1 MQGLKYVLRYV
12 SRYKWLAV
20 LNVVC
25 NMFTALFSV
34 FSVVMVIPLLQII
47 FDQVPAVFSRPKFA
61 FTATYL
67 LDFLKYKMS
76 AIKAAEGAT
85 TALLYVCVSVVV
97 VILLKNISRYA
108 ALRSLSPIR
117 TKVIRDIR
125 NDLYE
130 KLLQLPLSF
139 YSKEKKGNIITRMTD
154 DMRAIE
160 FGIMSMLENM
170 VREPINIIVS
180 LIFMLMISVKL
191 TLFVFGMLLVTGL
204 LIGKISKT
212 LKKHSF
218 DAQSIVGRIVTI
230 VEESIS
236 GLRIVQ
242 SFTAEKYKTAQFKA
256 ATEALQQTNNNINLR
271 FELASPLTEFLSICV
286 FSAVLW
292 FGGSMVLGHELEAAS
307 FIGFIAMFSLLIQPA
322 KSFSSAINNINIGA
336 ASSERIFELINTPVS
351 ITSPL
356 NPVHKKQFNKEL
368 VFEDVNF
375 NYTTSKSTLTAINFT
390 VPKGEMVAL
399 VGASGSGK
407 TTITDLVSRFYDVD
421 FGCIK
426 IDGVD
431 IRTIA
436 LSDLREMI
444 GIVSQEPILFNDTVY
459 NNIAFGISDAT
470 PEKVKN
476 AARVANALDFIEKM
490 PEGFDSNIG
499 DRGSRLSG
507 GERQRLT
514 IARAVL
520 KNPPILILDEATSS
534 LDAKSEK
541 LVQEALDELMKDRT
555 TLVIAHRLSTIRH
568 ADSIIVLQEGKI
580 AERGNH
586 ETLLQQNGIYAK
598 MVALQ
603 QFSED

>member
-85 TALLYVCVSVVV
+85 TALLYVCVSVVI

-130 KLLQLPLSF
+130 KILQLPLSF

-242 SFTAEKYKTAQFKA
+242 SFTAEKYKTVQFKA

-356 NPVHKKQFNKEL
+356 NPVHKNKFNKEL
-368 VFEDVNF
+368 VFENVNF
-375 NYTTSKSTLTAINFT
+375 NYTTAKNTLTAINFT

-421 FGCIK
+421 SGTIK

-436 LSDLREMI
+436 LSDLRAMI